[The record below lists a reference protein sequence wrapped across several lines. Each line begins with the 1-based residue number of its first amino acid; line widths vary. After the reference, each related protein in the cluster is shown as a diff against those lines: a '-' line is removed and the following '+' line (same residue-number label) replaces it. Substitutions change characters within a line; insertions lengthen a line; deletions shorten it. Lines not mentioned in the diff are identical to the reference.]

1 LSWYFDLEALLFGA
15 ICSSRSVFPSLEKDP
30 LVTPENRLREFG
42 RLICSVAAGTYM
54 TRETSAEAYRQIILN
69 EQPELQQ
76 GAFLMA
82 HIARGPSTE
91 ELSGAW
97 DALDRYDTAKIRT
110 HLTGPVCDIVG
121 TGSDPLKTIN
131 CSTPAALIAAAC
143 GLTIAKKGA
152 RLVTGV
158 SGASDIFEILGI
170 DLNAPL
176 AKAEESLAKH
186 GICYLPG
193 EAFLTSGWA
202 RLIQSMRFTS
212 AFNIIGPLTRP
223 CEQTNCIVIGAY
235 APHVCDQLIA
245 VLKEIG
251 MPSALAPYGMVAG
264 LDGARGMDEFSLAGP
279 TRVVELRHSRMET
292 YEVTPEDFGLKTRAF
307 ESIASRATAQENAQA
322 ILTTLKQQHD
332 TPEAEF
338 FCMNAAAALYV
349 SGLARDYA
357 EGAKMAQEALAT
369 GKAYEKLEQL
379 KEAQGPS

>member
-1 LSWYFDLEALLFGA
+1 MTSE
-15 ICSSRSVFPSLEKDP
+15 SQ
-30 LVTPENRLREFG
+30 LREFG
-42 RLICSVAAGTYM
+42 RLICSVAAGNLM
-54 TRETSAEAYRQIILN
+54 TRETTTEAYRQIILN

-82 HIARGPSTE
+82 HIARGPSAE

-110 HLTGPVCDIVG
+110 QLTGPVCDIVG
-121 TGSDPLKTIN
+121 TGSDSLKTIN

-158 SGASDIFEILGI
+158 SGASDIFEIFGI

-176 AKAEESLAKH
+176 AKAEECLTRY

-235 APHVCDQLIA
+235 APKVCDQLIA

-251 MPSALAPYGMVAG
+251 MPAALAPYGMAKG
-264 LDGARGMDEFSLAGP
+264 FDAAQGMDEFSLAGP
-279 TRVVELRHSRMET
+279 TRVVELRHSGIET
-292 YEVTPEDFGLKTRAF
+292 YEVVPEDFGLKTTDF
-307 ESIASRATAQENAQA
+307 KKIASRLTAQENAEV
-322 ILTTLKQQHD
+322 IEEVLKGQYD
-332 TPEAEF
+332 LPEADF
-338 FCMNAAAALYV
+338 FCMNAAAALYISDMAV
-349 SGLARDYA
+349 SYAHGVDLA
-357 EGAKMAQEALAT
+357 KEALAS
-369 GKAYEKLEQL
+369 GKAHEKLERL
-379 KEAQGPS
+379 REVQGSA

>member
-1 LSWYFDLEALLFGA
+1 MTSE
-15 ICSSRSVFPSLEKDP
+15 
-30 LVTPENRLREFG
+30 TQLREFG
-42 RLICSVAAGTYM
+42 KLICSIAAGRFM
-54 TRETSAEAYRQIILN
+54 TRKTSAEAYRQIILN

-82 HIARGPSTE
+82 HITRGPSIE

-110 HLTGPVCDIVG
+110 SLEGPVCDIVG

-158 SGASDIFEILGI
+158 SGASDIFEQFGI
-170 DLNAPL
+170 NLDAPL
-176 AKAEESLAKH
+176 SKAEEGLARY

-193 EAFLTSGWA
+193 EAFLKSGWA

-223 CEQTNCIVIGAY
+223 CEQNNCIVIGAY

-251 MPSALAPYGMVAG
+251 MPAALAPFGMAHG
-264 LDGARGMDEFSLAGP
+264 IDASQGMDEFSLAGP
-279 TRVVELRHSRMET
+279 TRVVELRHSKVET
-292 YEVTPEDFGLKTRAF
+292 YEVTPEDFGLKTVDFKR
-307 ESIASRATAQENAQA
+307 IASQATAEENARR
-322 ILTTLKQQHD
+322 IEEVLRGRYDL
-332 TPEAEF
+332 PEADF
-338 FCMNAAAALYV
+338 FCMNAASALYL
-349 SGLARDYA
+349 SGLAKNYA
-357 EGAKMAQEALAT
+357 EGVDMAKAALAA
-369 GKAYEKLEQL
+369 GKAYEKLAQL
-379 KEAQGPS
+379 REMQGSV

>member
-1 LSWYFDLEALLFGA
+1 MTSE
-15 ICSSRSVFPSLEKDP
+15 SQ
-30 LVTPENRLREFG
+30 LREFG
-42 RLICSVAAGTYM
+42 RLICDIAAGRFM
-54 TRETSAEAYRQIILN
+54 SREASCAAYRQVILD

-82 HIARGPSTE
+82 HITRGPSTE

-97 DALDRYDTAKIRT
+97 DALDRYDTAKIHT
-110 HLTGPVCDIVG
+110 HLSGPICDIVG

-143 GLTIAKKGA
+143 GLPIAKKGA

-158 SGASDIFEILGI
+158 SGASDIFEIFGI

-176 AKAEESLAKH
+176 SRAEECLDAH

-193 EAFLTSGWA
+193 EAFLKSGWA

-223 CEQTNCIVIGAY
+223 CEETSRIVIGAY

-251 MPSALAPYGMVAG
+251 MDAALAPYGMVNGMDAA
-264 LDGARGMDEFSLAGP
+264 LGMDEFSLGGP
-279 TRVVELRHSRMET
+279 TRVVELRNPTIRT
-292 YEVTPEDFGLKTRAF
+292 YEVTPEDFGLKTMPFPAF
-307 ESIASRATAQENAQA
+307 SSGSTARDNASA
-322 ILTTLKQQHD
+322 ILEVLNGRYD
-332 TPEAEF
+332 TPLADF

-349 SGLARDYA
+349 SDAAKDYRHGV
-357 EGAKMAQEALAT
+357 EIAKEALAR
-369 GKAYEKLEQL
+369 GKAHEKLERL
-379 KEAQGPS
+379 KEFQGKTQP